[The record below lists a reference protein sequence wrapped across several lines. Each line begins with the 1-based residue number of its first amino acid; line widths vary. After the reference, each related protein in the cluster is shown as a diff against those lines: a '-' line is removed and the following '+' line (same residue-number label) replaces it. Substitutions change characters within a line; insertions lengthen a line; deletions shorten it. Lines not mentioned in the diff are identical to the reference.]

1 MYTVYKHG
9 LIVKPNFGGK
19 FRVGLCLN
27 YQSQRVGEAL
37 ASLLNGRLKS
47 PLPYPSVVLRLS
59 SLPFPG
65 GSSEKEESAEDGTI
79 ENYKGEFD
87 QFRAEDLVPTTH
99 SFKRSEG

>member
-27 YQSQRVGEAL
+27 YQSQRAGEAL
-37 ASLLNGRLKS
+37 ASL
-47 PLPYPSVVLRLS
+47 LPYPSVVLRLS